1 MTQPAPRRPRFPARF
16 LGGTRLLGAG
26 LKMWLT
32 DPRMMLLGAIP
43 ALIVTAVY
51 VGLIALLAGHLD
63 GLAAAATPFADA
75 WGETAR
81 TAVRAVVTLAMLAAA
96 LLVFVYT
103 FTTVT
108 LAIGS
113 PFYER
118 ISRKV
123 EARLGGIDSPVEL
136 PFWTG
141 LGRGILDAARILA
154 TTLGVAVVLLLTGFI
169 PVVGQTLVPVLGAF
183 AGGWFL
189 ALELTAFAFEA
200 RGYGGTAKRRA
211 LSADRAATLGL
222 GVPTYLLFFIPLAA
236 VIVMPAA
243 VAGGTMLARR
253 AVGTGSIAAPTSR
266 AAVSPA
272 G

>member
-1 MTQPAPRRPRFPARF
+1 MTQPTVRRPRFPARF
-16 LGGTRLLGAG
+16 FGGVRLLGSG
-26 LKMWLT
+26 LRMWIT
-32 DPRMMLLGAIP
+32 DPRMMLLGAVP

-51 VGLIALLAGHLD
+51 IGGVVLLASHLD
-63 GLAAAATPFADA
+63 GIAAAATPFADT
-75 WGETAR
+75 WDEGAR
-81 TAVRAVVTLAMLAAA
+81 TAVRATVTLAMLAAA
-96 LLVFVYT
+96 LLIFVYT

-108 LAIGS
+108 LAVGS

-136 PFWTG
+136 PFWRG
-141 LGRGILDAARILA
+141 VGRGILDSVRILI
-154 TTLGVAVVLLLTGFI
+154 TTLGVAVLLLLFGFI
-169 PVVGQTLVPVLGAF
+169 PLVGQTLVPVVAAL

-200 RGYGGTAKRRA
+200 RGIDGSSKRRA
-211 LSADRAATLGL
+211 LSADRATTLGL
-222 GVPTYLLFFIPLAA
+222 GVATYLVFFIPFAA

-243 VAGGTMLARR
+243 VAGGTLLARR
-253 AVGTGSIAAPTSR
+253 AVAGTAP
-266 AAVSPA
+266 AVIPA

>member
-1 MTQPAPRRPRFPARF
+1 MTQPSVRRSRFPVRF
-16 LGGTRLLGAG
+16 LGGVRLLGSG
-26 LKMWLT
+26 LKMWIT
-32 DPRMMLLGAIP
+32 DPRIMLLGAVP

-51 VGLIALLAGHLD
+51 IGGVVLLASHLD
-63 GLAAAATPFADA
+63 GIASAATPFADT
-75 WGETAR
+75 WDEGPR
-81 TAVRAVVTLAMLAAA
+81 TAVRAAVTLAMLAAA

-136 PFWTG
+136 PFWRG
-141 LGRGILDAARILA
+141 VGRGVLDSARILF
-154 TTLGVAVVLLLTGFI
+154 TTIGVAVLLLMFGFI
-169 PVVGQTLVPVLGAF
+169 PLVGQTLVPVLAAV

-200 RGYGGTAKRRA
+200 RGFDGTRKRRA
-211 LSADRAATLGL
+211 LSADRATTLGL
-222 GVPTYLLFFIPLAA
+222 GVATYLVFFIPFAA

-253 AVGTGSIAAPTSR
+253 AVTSPAPTEEVSR
-266 AAVSPA
+266 T

>member
-16 LGGTRLLGAG
+16 FGGTRLLGAG
-26 LKMWLT
+26 LKMWIT
-32 DPRMMLLGAIP
+32 DPRIMLLGAIP

-75 WGETAR
+75 WGESAR
-81 TAVRAVVTLAMLAAA
+81 TALRAIVTLTMLAAA
-96 LLVFVYT
+96 LLIFVYT
-103 FTTVT
+103 FTTAT

-136 PFWTG
+136 PFWKG
-141 LGRGILDAARILA
+141 LWRGILDAARILV
-154 TTLGVAVVLLLTGFI
+154 TTLGVAVLLLLTGFI
-169 PVVGQTLVPVLGAF
+169 PLVGQTLVPVLGAF

-211 LSADRAATLGL
+211 LAADRATTLGL
-222 GVPTYLLFFIPLAA
+222 GVPTYLLFFVPLAA

-253 AVGTGSIAAPTSR
+253 AVEHAPATTR
-266 AAVSPA
+266 EVSPA